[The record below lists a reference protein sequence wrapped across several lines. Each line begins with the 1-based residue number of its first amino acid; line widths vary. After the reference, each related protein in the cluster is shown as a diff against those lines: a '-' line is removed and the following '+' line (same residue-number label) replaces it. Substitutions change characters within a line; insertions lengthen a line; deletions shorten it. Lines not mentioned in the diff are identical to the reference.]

1 MERLIH
7 GDCLEVMR
15 TLEAE
20 SVDAV
25 VTDPPYGLEFMGKE
39 WDKFDSRIGR
49 GARVASERAA
59 EMTPTGVAHQDSKGP
74 FLASRVDSVRVAGAP
89 FQEWCE
95 SWAREALRVLKP
107 GGYLLAFGGSRTYH
121 RLACAVEDAGFEIRD
136 MIEWVYAQGFPK
148 SLNVSKDTRFCACS
162 ALPYNHDNADMPGM
176 RENLRDLAEDAS
188 TREDTDLLSSLQRR
202 PAGSRVG
209 EARAQRPERLDGR
222 EPSIGQRENVG
233 SEQPRVER
241 RSNTLQDARELSR
254 GGVRAGAGVGETDGT
269 QGRLH
274 NGAPPDCGSS
284 GGEALVAGRGSES
297 QGPQSSKQRAE
308 QSGTVAVER
317 RPQAGGV
324 WRVCPLCGKPTIPKG
339 LGTALKPAHEP
350 IVVARKPLVGT
361 VAANV
366 ERYGT
371 GAINV
376 DGCRVGGGGY
386 HWRASDSGKTSGAS
400 FAGGSFGEGPHPA
413 GRFPANL
420 CLDETA
426 AEMLDEQTGDLAAN
440 APALNRRGA
449 TTGTSI
455 GGQGRYGTSAPQE
468 VVTGYGDSGGASRFF
483 YVAKAS
489 GEERGEGNTHPT
501 VKPVM
506 LMRWLVRLVTPP
518 AGVVLDPF
526 AGSGTTLVAALEEGF
541 GYIGIEREEEYVT
554 IARRRLE
561 IAQPPLFGTD

>member
-1 MERLIH
+1 MYNLIH

-15 TLEAE
+15 TLDAE

-25 VTDPPYGLEFMGKE
+25 VTDPPYGLEFMGKD
-39 WDKFDSRIGR
+39 WDKIGTGRAGNPFDPHGQMFREGGSIPLKATPVYGR
-49 GARVASERAA
+49 KRMPKCKKCGGWRYNASKSSECQCV
-59 EMTPTGVAHQDSKGP
+59 EPEWETDTWTYPQKMQDWH
-74 FLASRVDSVRVAGAP
+74 
-89 FQEWCE
+89 EE
-95 SWAREALRVLKP
+95 WAREALRVLKP

-136 MIEWVYAQGFPK
+136 MIEWLYGSGFPK
-148 SLNVSKDTRFCACS
+148 SLDVSKAMDKAAGAEREIVAEGGPVKRMIPG
-162 ALPYNHDNADMPGM
+162 AQQNATGSWIKNDERTFTPTVTAPAT
-176 RENLRDLAEDAS
+176 DLARQWE
-188 TREDTDLLSSLQRR
+188 
-202 PAGSRVG
+202 G
-209 EARAQRPERLDGR
+209 
-222 EPSIGQRENVG
+222 
-233 SEQPRVER
+233 
-241 RSNTLQDARELSR
+241 
-254 GGVRAGAGVGETDGT
+254 
-269 QGRLH
+269 
-274 NGAPPDCGSS
+274 
-284 GGEALVAGRGSES
+284 
-297 QGPQSSKQRAE
+297 
-308 QSGTVAVER
+308 
-317 RPQAGGV
+317 
-324 WRVCPLCGKPTIPKG
+324 W
-339 LGTALKPAHEP
+339 GTALKPAHEP
-350 IVVARKPLVGT
+350 IVVARKPLIGT
-361 VAANV
+361 VAQNV